1 MTIDAVKTGIEVPLA
16 MTFSTQLSTVPP
28 DEHESVGGPMGGM
41 TDTAS
46 LFFQGKMFENPRASL
61 LRVAVEAGFLLPV
74 NARLS
79 QTSPFTGSVR
89 SMTL

>member
-1 MTIDAVKTGIEVPLA
+1 MTLGAQLLFVP
-16 MTFSTQLSTVPP
+16 Q
-28 DEHESVGGPMGGM
+28 DKHESIGRPVRSM

-61 LRVAVEAGFLLPV
+61 LRVAVEAGFLLSV
-74 NARLS
+74 NTRLS